1 MAGIHMQWLLKVTA
15 QTNVPFQV
23 KLHIRLYSGL
33 FKYKIPT
40 KILQYI
46 LQRTYI
52 IYYQVSLKELDSLK
66 K

>member
-1 MAGIHMQWLLKVTA
+1 MYGWDTYAVAAKVTA

-40 KILQYI
+40 KIL
-46 LQRTYI
+46 
-52 IYYQVSLKELDSLK
+52 
-66 K
+66 